1 MYYDGLCC
9 TLIWHSL
16 CRHSKEISRLL
27 QEPSVDSN
35 YYERM
40 LFAGTGAPR
49 NRQVYGVKIYMM
61 NDAPLSQITAWSI
74 VLTEVD
80 CL

>member
-1 MYYDGLCC
+1 MYYDGLGC

-61 NDAPLSQITAWSI
+61 KLIHSTSRR
-74 VLTEVD
+74 TMH
-80 CL
+80 C

>member
-1 MYYDGLCC
+1 MYYDGLGC

-35 YYERM
+35 YYERT
-40 LFAGTGAPR
+40 LFWNRCPAESAGVWGED
-49 NRQVYGVKIYMM
+49 I
-61 NDAPLSQITAWSI
+61 NDEADPFDFTRR
-74 VLTEVD
+74 TMH
-80 CL
+80 C